1 MDILFS
7 EIDQTGIIKLNRPKA
22 LNALNLEMAK
32 KFHDKLLEWEEN
44 NNISRVILYG
54 EGKHFCAGGDV
65 KSLVLAGKKNQ
76 LKYDFF
82 KIEYQLNYLISQF
95 SKEFLSI
102 WNGVVMGGGVGLSIY
117 GDHRLVTDNS
127 KFAMPEASIGFF
139 PDVGGSYFLSNLP
152 GNIGKYVGL
161 TGDVLSVNELIFFG
175 LATHYINLNDIEDVK
190 ENFINNGN
198 ILSDNYEVKNDT
210 NIIRNIDQINEL
222 FDGNIKK
229 IIANLKKNNSEFSK
243 KILDILSNKC
253 PMSLA
258 ITTKLIDDAKGRS
271 LKECLEIEFQLSQKI
286 VYRDDFDNG
295 VTSLLI
301 SKDHNPI
308 WQPSNIDEINIDELN
323 NYFESDTESLYL

>member
-32 KFHDKLLEWEEN
+32 KFYDKLLEWEEN

-190 ENFINNGN
+190 KNFINSGN
-198 ILSDNYEVKNDT
+198 ILSDNYEVENDT

-229 IIANLKKNNSEFSK
+229 IIANLKNNNSEFSK

>member
-32 KFHDKLLEWEEN
+32 KFYDKLLEWEEN

-198 ILSDNYEVKNDT
+198 ILSDNYEVENDT

-229 IIANLKKNNSEFSK
+229 IIANLKNNNSEFSK

-271 LKECLEIEFQLSQKI
+271 LKECLEIEFKLSQKI

>member
-22 LNALNLEMAK
+22 LNALNVEMAK
-32 KFHDKLLEWEEN
+32 KFYDKLLEWEEN

-198 ILSDNYEVKNDT
+198 ILSDNYEVENDT

-229 IIANLKKNNSEFSK
+229 IIANLKNNNSEFSK

>member
-32 KFHDKLLEWEEN
+32 KFYDKLLEWEEN

-198 ILSDNYEVKNDT
+198 ILSDNYEVENDT

-229 IIANLKKNNSEFSK
+229 IIANLKDNNSEFSK

>member
-32 KFHDKLLEWEEN
+32 KFYDKLLEWEEN

-117 GDHRLVTDNS
+117 GNHRLVTDNS

-198 ILSDNYEVKNDT
+198 ILSDNYEVENDT

-229 IIANLKKNNSEFSK
+229 IIANLKNNNSEFSK

-308 WQPSNIDEINIDELN
+308 WQPSNIDKINIDELN

>member
-32 KFHDKLLEWEEN
+32 KFYDKLLEWEEN

-152 GNIGKYVGL
+152 DNIGKYVGL

-198 ILSDNYEVKNDT
+198 ILSDNYEVENDT

-229 IIANLKKNNSEFSK
+229 IIANLKNNNSEFSK

-308 WQPSNIDEINIDELN
+308 WQPSNIDKINIDELN

>member
-32 KFHDKLLEWEEN
+32 KFYDKLLEWEEN

-198 ILSDNYEVKNDT
+198 ILSDNYEVENDT

-229 IIANLKKNNSEFSK
+229 IIANLKNNNSEFSK

-308 WQPSNIDEINIDELN
+308 WQPSNIDKINIDELN

>member
-32 KFHDKLLEWEEN
+32 KFYDKLLEWEEN

-198 ILSDNYEVKNDT
+198 ILSDNYEIENDT

-229 IIANLKKNNSEFSK
+229 IIANLKNNNSEFSK

-271 LKECLEIEFQLSQKI
+271 LKECLEVEFQLSQKI

>member
-32 KFHDKLLEWEEN
+32 KFYDKLLEWEEN

-198 ILSDNYEVKNDT
+198 ILSYNYEVENDT

-229 IIANLKKNNSEFSK
+229 IIANLKNNNSEFSK